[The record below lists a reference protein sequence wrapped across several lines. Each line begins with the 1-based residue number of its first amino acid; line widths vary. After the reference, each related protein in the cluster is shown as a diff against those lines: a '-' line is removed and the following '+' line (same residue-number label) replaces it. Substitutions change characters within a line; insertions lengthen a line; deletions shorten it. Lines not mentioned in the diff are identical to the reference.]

1 VRSDRSDFGT
11 FKATKVHLKRMISV
25 TLCHFGGASM
35 ESGARRESREN
46 LHNTLKITANKIQ
59 HNRRVFFEEM
69 GDGAETLGG
78 AVCRVLDYDLG
89 LLPSIKRR
97 APNMVGKSLDL
108 PDQLRTVSSTSQL
121 SVAS

>member
-69 GDGAETLGG
+69 GDRAETLGIADRPLSDG
-78 AVCRVLDYDLG
+78 RISYP
-89 LLPSIKRR
+89 PSLNSAWQSKLYL
-97 APNMVGKSLDL
+97 VEYCDE
-108 PDQLRTVSSTSQL
+108 
-121 SVAS
+121 